1 MHHEGYMADKL
12 ESAATR
18 DASHYIEREKLAL
31 ERISLDIE
39 REKLVASRQ
48 KTKWIALAIVIPL
61 LVVAATVWMWLVQ
74 QYPETR
80 DGDAL
85 KAAEI
90 IRTTQPD
97 DPGKASAADKK
108 ELLALLAAGNP
119 GQAAE
124 IVAYW
129 KVLFPNDDW
138 VVPLQQTIQE
148 RARTRKVASV
158 TKPKASPVVSEP
170 PTRTPK
176 EPPPT
181 VQNFGGEALGIEL
194 PQPGGGPAASGGPDE
209 TPAFR

>member
-18 DASHYIEREKLAL
+18 DASHDLEREKLAL
-31 ERISLDIE
+31 ERMRLDIE

-48 KTKWIALAIVIPL
+48 KTKWIALAFVVPL
-61 LVVAATVWMWLVQ
+61 LVVAATVWVWLVQ
-74 QYPETR
+74 QYLETR
-80 DGDAL
+80 DADAV

-90 IRTTQPD
+90 IRAAQPD
-97 DPGKASAADKK
+97 DPGKASVADKK
-108 ELLALLAAGNP
+108 ELLELLVAHP
-119 GQAAE
+119 GQHAE

-129 KVLFPNDDW
+129 KALFPNADW
-138 VVPLQQTIQE
+138 VVPLQQTVQV
-148 RARTRKVASV
+148 RARTRRVASV
-158 TKPKASPVVSEP
+158 TKPKSSPVVSEP
-170 PTRTPK
+170 PPRTPK

-194 PQPGGGPAASGGPDE
+194 PQPGGGPAPGGGPDE